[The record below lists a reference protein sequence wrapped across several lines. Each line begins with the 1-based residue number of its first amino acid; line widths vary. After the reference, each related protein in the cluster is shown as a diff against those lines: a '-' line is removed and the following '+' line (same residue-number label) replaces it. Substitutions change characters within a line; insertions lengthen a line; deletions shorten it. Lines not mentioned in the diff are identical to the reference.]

1 LMEGPLPDSL
11 QQWNLPAERHNQFQ
25 KALYIAQLAC
35 KDYVAYCNSLLF
47 EKREAVLFSKE

>member
-1 LMEGPLPDSL
+1 MEGPFTDSL
-11 QQWNLPAERHNQFQ
+11 RQWNLPADRQKQLF